1 MPIFEKVVASIER
14 ADVLDRPADRLAAG
28 VDAVVKPGARKVL
41 SGAWLGH
48 PVHPLLVTV
57 PIGAWVS
64 STVLDLTKGNE
75 AAARRLVGFGLLGA
89 AGAAVTGASDWRA
102 TVGRARRVGI
112 VHMMFNSV
120 ALMVYTASWRARA
133 AGRQRR
139 GVTLALIG
147 ALFLGGG
154 GYLGGHLSYALGA
167 NVDVDGAEADDLAE
181 TLLVS

>member
-1 MPIFEKVVASIER
+1 MPIFENVVASIEH
-14 ADVLDRPADRLAAG
+14 ADVLDRPADGLAAG
-28 VDAVVKPGARKVL
+28 LDTVLKPGVRKVL

-64 STVLDLTKGNE
+64 STVLDFTTGNE
-75 AAARRLVGFGLLGA
+75 VAARRLVGFGLLGA

-112 VHMMFNSV
+112 VHMLFNSV
-120 ALMVYTASWRARA
+120 ALTLYAASWRARA
-133 AGRQRR
+133 GGRQRR
-139 GVTLALIG
+139 GVVLALIG
-147 ALFLGGG
+147 ALLLSGG

-167 NVDVDGAEADDLAE
+167 NVDAGAAEADDLAE